1 MHNVITDNCK
11 KIRPEYQPT
20 TGQMSELRAVL
31 KMTTTHLHT
40 S

>member
-1 MHNVITDNCK
+1 MHVITDNCN

-20 TGQMSELRAVL
+20 TVRMSELKAVL